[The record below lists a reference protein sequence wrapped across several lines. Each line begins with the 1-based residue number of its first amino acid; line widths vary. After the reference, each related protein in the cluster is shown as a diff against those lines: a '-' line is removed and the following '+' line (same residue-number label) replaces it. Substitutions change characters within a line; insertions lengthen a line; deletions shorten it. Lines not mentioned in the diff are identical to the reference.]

1 MEKFINDEIPS
12 RWSTFRIN
20 LYATL
25 SRLSENKE
33 EKKVKIMKKKLS
45 IGLFISLLI
54 PILSSALTVNE
65 GNAKISDSTSIA
77 IIFSTGGLGDKAFN
91 DAAYQGL
98 VQANT
103 TYSGQFNYTYVLPD
117 NEDEVES
124 YQQSLASAGHDL
136 IICVGWIQATALE
149 QTALMYPNQRFTII
163 DGIVSRSNVSSITF
177 KEQEGSYLV
186 GAMAGMTTQ
195 TDKVGF
201 FGGMNIPL
209 INRFLA
215 GYEQGLMLMNSGVDL
230 TVTYTPNASNPFGD
244 VASGRRVGERLYAEG
259 NDIVYTAAGASGYG
273 VIQSTDDFSDV
284 YAIGVDQD
292 QDYLNPGKVLCSM
305 IKRVDSAVF
314 NAIEGIIQDT
324 WTPGYSNLGLVEN
337 GLDISPMTY
346 TTEIK
351 TGYFSY
357 KGINQTRWDWI
368 TDIIQNI
375 SDGTIIV

>member
-124 YQQSLASAGHDL
+124 YQQSLAS
-136 IICVGWIQATALE
+136 
-149 QTALMYPNQRFTII
+149 
-163 DGIVSRSNVSSITF
+163 
-177 KEQEGSYLV
+177 
-186 GAMAGMTTQ
+186 
-195 TDKVGF
+195 
-201 FGGMNIPL
+201 
-209 INRFLA
+209 
-215 GYEQGLMLMNSGVDL
+215 
-230 TVTYTPNASNPFGD
+230 
-244 VASGRRVGERLYAEG
+244 
-259 NDIVYTAAGASGYG
+259 
-273 VIQSTDDFSDV
+273 
-284 YAIGVDQD
+284 
-292 QDYLNPGKVLCSM
+292 
-305 IKRVDSAVF
+305 
-314 NAIEGIIQDT
+314 
-324 WTPGYSNLGLVEN
+324 
-337 GLDISPMTY
+337 
-346 TTEIK
+346 
-351 TGYFSY
+351 
-357 KGINQTRWDWI
+357 
-368 TDIIQNI
+368 
-375 SDGTIIV
+375 